1 MSTALVQTSTN
12 VGNYG
17 QQYVDATDQ
26 QLVAM
31 FLHGRTANTV
41 RKYARDLSTF
51 FDWLSGRSYRTLALD
66 DLQRWTETLT
76 GAPKSVRERI
86 ATVRS
91 FYKWST
97 QLGILRLNVAAVLE
111 TENVKSAL
119 HERIMSDEERD
130 AMLAATTSTRDS
142 ALLLFLFYSGAR
154 VSEVC
159 SLRAKDVRFAADGSC
174 VVAIYRPKTNDT
186 TYQNYGAASS
196 MPTRLRSLLDGCG
209 PDDYLFRSTGVPAT
223 IASRAGQNANG
234 RLDTSAVLRIVK
246 AAAKRAGITKPV
258 STHWLRHSCATWL
271 VQRESNL
278 HNVSKWLGHSNIAT
292 TMRYAHIVGD
302 LDLSHHFA

>member
-12 VGNYG
+12 VDNYG
-17 QQYVDATDQ
+17 QQYVDASDI

-31 FLHGRTANTV
+31 FLHGRTENTR
-41 RKYARDLSTF
+41 RKYARDLSAF
-51 FDWLSGRSYRTLALD
+51 FDWLAGRSYRTVTLD
-66 DLQRWTETLT
+66 DLQRWSDTLT

-91 FYKWST
+91 FYSWST
-97 QLGILRLNVAAVLE
+97 QLGILRLNPAAMLALPTVRE
-111 TENVKSAL
+111 SL
-119 HERIMSDEERD
+119 HERMLSDDERT

-159 SLRAKDVRFAADGSC
+159 DLRAKDVRFAADGSC
-174 VVAIYRPKTNDT
+174 VVSIYRAKTNET
-186 TYQNYGAASS
+186 TTQTYSPTSG
-196 MPTRLRSLLDGCG
+196 MPERLRSLLDGCG
-209 PDDYLFRSTGVPAT
+209 PDDYVFRSSGVPTT
-223 IASRAGQNANG
+223 IASRAGDNADG
-234 RLDTSAVLRIVK
+234 RLDTSAVWRVVK

-258 STHWLRHSCATWL
+258 SPHWLRHACATWL
-271 VQRESNL
+271 VQRERNL
-278 HNVSKWLGHSNIAT
+278 HNVSKWLGHSSITT
-292 TMRYAHIVGD
+292 TMRYVHVVGD